1 MASTQVTT
9 VTETRTLVL
18 TLAVLG
24 ALGIAAAFFI
34 GWKTIDQEAIAR
46 KAQGV
51 SSLTPTIVELPRS

>member
-1 MASTQVTT
+1 MVSTQATT

-34 GWKTIDQEAIAR
+34 GWKTIDEDIAAR
-46 KAQGV
+46 RAQGV
-51 SSLTPTIVELPRS
+51 SSLAPTIVELPRS